1 MVTYSSI
8 LAWEIPWTGRPGK
21 LQSMGL
27 QRVGHTFVT
36 EHEHLLI
43 YIYIY
48 TYTPNLIKQIPC
60 GSISIISYF
69 DQITL
74 FPQIS
79 DYFGLN
85 V

>member
-27 QRVGHTFVT
+27 QRVGHAFVT

-43 YIYIY
+43 YIYIHTRLTLLNRY
-48 TYTPNLIKQIPC
+48 PVDLFLLFLVLTKLHCFLRYL
-60 GSISIISYF
+60 
-69 DQITL
+69 ITL
-74 FPQIS
+74 
-79 DYFGLN
+79 D
-85 V
+85 